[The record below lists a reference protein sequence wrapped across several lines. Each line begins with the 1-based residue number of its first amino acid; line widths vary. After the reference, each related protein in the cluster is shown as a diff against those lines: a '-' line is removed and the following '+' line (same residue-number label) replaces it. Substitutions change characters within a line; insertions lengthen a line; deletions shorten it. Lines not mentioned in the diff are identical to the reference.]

1 MRGTSREVFY
11 TAGSEIIRI
20 VAKRFRIFNSLGV
33 ISLLVMV
40 AMVLTTI
47 TGSASTEQDAQIRQQ
62 SLIQSHLLA
71 QPATAPNAT
80 HASPH

>member
-1 MRGTSREVFY
+1 M
-11 TAGSEIIRI
+11 
-20 VAKRFRIFNSLGV
+20 FNSLGV

-47 TGSASTEQDAQIRQQ
+47 TGSASTEHDARIRQQ

-71 QPATAPNAT
+71 TPAPVPGAT
-80 HASPH
+80 HVSPH

>member
-1 MRGTSREVFY
+1 
-11 TAGSEIIRI
+11 

-33 ISLLVMV
+33 ISLLVLV

-47 TGSASTEQDAQIRQQ
+47 TGSASTWHDEQIRQQ

-71 QPATAPNAT
+71 QPVPLANAT
-80 HASPH
+80 HKSPH

>member
-1 MRGTSREVFY
+1 M
-11 TAGSEIIRI
+11 
-20 VAKRFRIFNSLGV
+20 AKRFRMFNSLGV

-47 TGSASTEQDAQIRQQ
+47 TGSASTEHAAQIRQQ

-71 QPATAPNAT
+71 MPAPVPDET
-80 HASPH
+80 HVSPH

>member
-1 MRGTSREVFY
+1 M
-11 TAGSEIIRI
+11 
-20 VAKRFRIFNSLGV
+20 AKRFRIFNSLGV

-47 TGSASTEQDAQIRQQ
+47 TGSASTGHDAQIRQQ

-71 QPATAPNAT
+71 QPAPVPGAT
-80 HASPH
+80 HKSLR

>member
-1 MRGTSREVFY
+1 M
-11 TAGSEIIRI
+11 
-20 VAKRFRIFNSLGV
+20 AKRFRIFNSLGV

-47 TGSASTEQDAQIRQQ
+47 TGSASTGREAQIRQQ

-71 QPATAPNAT
+71 QPDPAASTT
-80 HASPH
+80 HKSLR